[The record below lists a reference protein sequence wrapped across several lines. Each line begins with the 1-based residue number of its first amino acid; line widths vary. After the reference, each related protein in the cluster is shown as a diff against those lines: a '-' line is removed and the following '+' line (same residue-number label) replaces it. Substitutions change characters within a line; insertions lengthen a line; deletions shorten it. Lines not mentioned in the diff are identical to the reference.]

1 MEFADARHLL
11 RWLSVTQRMDGPCIM
26 ESSDITVIALANAT
40 GKRFQEAANLK
51 KETRSD
57 Y

>member
-11 RWLSVTQRMDGPCIM
+11 RWLSVTLRMDGPCIM